1 MTININRRRF
11 IKVASSMIALPTF
24 AAPAIA
30 QAWPAKQIRIVCGQV
45 PGTMQDTVSRN
56 IADYLKEKLGQT
68 VIVENKSGANGAL
81 AAVEVKRAP
90 VDGHTLL
97 MSAASPLIMPK
108 KMFKDPPFD
117 TTKDFEL
124 LSLIPIGPLTLSAS
138 IKTGATNLT
147 EFVTYARKNK
157 VSVGCLGPGSFPH
170 IMVAEMNRLY
180 GIDIQPIQYR
190 GDLAQIPDL
199 ASDQLDASFG
209 TYNTARTIEGVH
221 GRVIAVTN
229 KRRLSKLPHVGT
241 FAEQGATSKVFDLR
255 PYTCMAGPKGIA
267 EPTLDRLSDLF
278 VEAAASEKMVK
289 TFETFN
295 VEDATVLGRR
305 DFQKLY
311 DEETPVWLRV
321 ADQIG
326 FEPQ

>member
-1 MTININRRRF
+1 MTTDITRRCF
-11 IKVASSMIALPTF
+11 IKGAATATVLPALR
-24 AAPAIA
+24 APAVA

-45 PGTMQDTVSRN
+45 PGTMQDTFSRH

-90 VDGHTLL
+90 ADGHTLL

-117 TTKDFEL
+117 TAKDFEL

-138 IKTGATNLT
+138 MKTGATNLT
-147 EFVTYARKNK
+147 EFIAYARKNK

-190 GDLAQIPDL
+190 GDFAQIPDL
-199 ASDQLDASFG
+199 ASGQLDATFG
-209 TYNTARTIEGVH
+209 TYNTARTIEAMH

-255 PYTCMAGPKGIA
+255 PYTCMVGPKGIT
-267 EPTLDRLSDLF
+267 ESTLDRLSDLF

-311 DEETPVWLRV
+311 DEETPIWLRV
-321 ADQIG
+321 AEQIG

>member
-1 MTININRRRF
+1 MKIKITRRCF
-11 IKVASSMIALPTF
+11 IKGAATAAALP
-24 AAPAIA
+24 ALGAPAIG
-30 QAWPAKQIRIVCGQV
+30 QAWPTKQIRIVCGQV
-45 PGTMQDTVSRN
+45 PGTMQDTFSRH

-90 VDGHTLL
+90 ADGHTLL

-117 TTKDFEL
+117 TAKDFEL

-138 IKTGATNLT
+138 MKTGATNLT
-147 EFVTYARKNK
+147 EFIAYARKNK

-199 ASDQLDASFG
+199 ASGQLDATFG
-209 TYNTARTIEGVH
+209 TYNTARTIEGLH

-255 PYTCMAGPKGIA
+255 PYTCMVGPKGIT

-289 TFETFN
+289 TFDTFN
-295 VEDATVLGRR
+295 IEDATVLGRR

-311 DEETPVWLRV
+311 DEETPIWHRV